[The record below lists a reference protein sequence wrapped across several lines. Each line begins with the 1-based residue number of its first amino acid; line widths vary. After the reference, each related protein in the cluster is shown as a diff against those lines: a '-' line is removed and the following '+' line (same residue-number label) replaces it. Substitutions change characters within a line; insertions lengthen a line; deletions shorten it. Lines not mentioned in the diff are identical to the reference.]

1 MSYEQRRHGRGGG
14 DRRREERRMPETE
27 EQKLRNLIIRI
38 GDNAV
43 SSTDLPTS

>member
-14 DRRREERRMPETE
+14 DRRREDRRMPETE

-43 SSTDLPTS
+43 SWTDLPDG